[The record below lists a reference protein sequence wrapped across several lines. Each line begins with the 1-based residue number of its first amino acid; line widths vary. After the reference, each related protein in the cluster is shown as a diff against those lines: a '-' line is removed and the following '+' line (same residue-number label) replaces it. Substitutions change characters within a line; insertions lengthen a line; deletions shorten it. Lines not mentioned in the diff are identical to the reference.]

1 MLIYSISGTKQALI
15 ANALTSEGL
24 PAGEIINAFKVAR
37 KRGVTAE
44 AFRADLWA
52 ERSGLT
58 TEENIEN
65 LEKVGA
71 WNKFKDEFTGKAGES
86 FSTRGTSNLLLQSTM
101 MNPMLSPIKAIYDM
115 IRLHQSQSGQTGNI
129 YYQPQSTYHIET
141 QSLEGLD
148 RFTDDGL
155 QFKISELN
163 SGGN

>member
-1 MLIYSISGTKQALI
+1 M
-15 ANALTSEGL
+15 

-37 KRGVTAE
+37 KRGVTAG
-44 AFRADLWA
+44 AFRADLEK

-65 LEKVGA
+65 LGKVGA
-71 WNKFKDEFTGKAGES
+71 WNRFKDEFTGKAGES
-86 FSTRGTSNLLLQSTM
+86 FSSRGSANITSQLLRAQ
-101 MNPMLSPIKAIYDM
+101 PMFAPASIMYDLIKSF
-115 IRLHQSQSGQTGNI
+115 QPQSGQTGNI
-129 YYQPQSTYHIET
+129 YYQPQNTYHIET